1 MRNNNRTKWRRR
13 MNQTG
18 PRKQFDRA
26 LYEVADRD
34 AKQATLKYIKDMNY
48 TTIDTTE
55 RKDFDIICKATEN
68 IHHLY
73 GVEVKY
79 SWKGEWNPSWKEVRI
94 PYRKNRLLLKWKKEY
109 PDALFTFIVWRN
121 DCKQAWHIDAN
132 ILVDCEVKEVSNRNI
147 REGEKFFH
155 IPVEDACLI
164 KVD

>member
-109 PDALFTFIVWRN
+109 PDALFTFIVWRS

-132 ILVDCEVKEVSNRNI
+132 ILLDCEVKEVSNRNI
-147 REGEKFFH
+147 KEGEKFFH

-164 KVD
+164 KV